1 MKNILMTVISLLL
14 TGLIIIVIVK
24 GISVGNFK
32 ILSIKDI
39 KEESMQMD
47 ADIEKLN
54 ELKNTDY
61 KKKVSDLQDATK
73 SLTKSKND
81 YLDIASMSSDEEIK
95 QANQIQTYSME
106 FLWNKVGKYATD
118 QGLTLKWEAKPT
130 GASNKYNLS
139 FSVTGGYIPIINY
152 ISNLENDS
160 ELLFTI
166 ENFKMTSSS
175 DTVVSAEFTVSNIG
189 IKQESIS
196 SSSSTSSS
204 SSSTTTNNTTNN
216 TTNGTT
222 TSGSSTTNGDSVK
235 SFVERNSNLDV
246 NRIDE
251 AAK

>member
-1 MKNILMTVISLLL
+1 
-14 TGLIIIVIVK
+14 
-24 GISVGNFK
+24 
-32 ILSIKDI
+32 
-39 KEESMQMD
+39 
-47 ADIEKLN
+47 
-54 ELKNTDY
+54 
-61 KKKVSDLQDATK
+61 
-73 SLTKSKND
+73 
-81 YLDIASMSSDEEIK
+81 MSSDEEIK

-204 SSSTTTNNTTNN
+204 SSSTTTSNTTNE
-216 TTNGTT
+216 TT

>member
-14 TGLIIIVIVK
+14 TGLIIIVMVK

-73 SLTKSKND
+73 ALTKSKND

-130 GASNKYNLS
+130 GASNKYTLS
-139 FSVTGGYIPIINY
+139 FSVAGGYIPIINY

-204 SSSTTTNNTTNN
+204 SSSTTTNNTT
-216 TTNGTT
+216 
-222 TSGSSTTNGDSVK
+222 TSGSSTTNDDSVK

>member
-95 QANQIQTYSME
+95 QVIK
-106 FLWNKVGKYATD
+106 FKHILWNSYGTK
-118 QGLTLKWEAKPT
+118 
-130 GASNKYNLS
+130 
-139 FSVTGGYIPIINY
+139 
-152 ISNLENDS
+152 LENTQQIRD
-160 ELLFTI
+160 
-166 ENFKMTSSS
+166 
-175 DTVVSAEFTVSNIG
+175 
-189 IKQESIS
+189 
-196 SSSSTSSS
+196 
-204 SSSTTTNNTTNN
+204 
-216 TTNGTT
+216 
-222 TSGSSTTNGDSVK
+222 
-235 SFVERNSNLDV
+235 
-246 NRIDE
+246 
-251 AAK
+251 

>member
-95 QANQIQTYSME
+95 QA
-106 FLWNKVGKYATD
+106 K
-118 QGLTLKWEAKPT
+118 LKEGEEEEEEEQSWKIRNRSGINFEMGSKT
-130 GASNKYNLS
+130 NRS
-139 FSVTGGYIPIINY
+139 F
-152 ISNLENDS
+152 
-160 ELLFTI
+160 
-166 ENFKMTSSS
+166 K
-175 DTVVSAEFTVSNIG
+175 
-189 IKQESIS
+189 
-196 SSSSTSSS
+196 
-204 SSSTTTNNTTNN
+204 
-216 TTNGTT
+216 
-222 TSGSSTTNGDSVK
+222 
-235 SFVERNSNLDV
+235 
-246 NRIDE
+246 
-251 AAK
+251 